1 MIDQKSVIIGFI
13 VSIILVFLLGNE
25 KVLPGIGLLFAVLI
39 GSMVTGYWAN
49 KKTQLKVVESALH
62 GILVGIFT
70 GIAQILITYALS
82 GYSARVAGILIY
94 FALVL
99 IGGYIIVGA
108 LGGIVGILIQAKYGK
123 SNIRSKMETEHMP
136 ENNKK

>member
-13 VSIILVFLLGNE
+13 ISIILVFLLGNE
-25 KVLPGIGLLFAVLI
+25 KVLPGIGLLFAVFI
-39 GSMVTGYWAN
+39 GSIVTGYWAN

-70 GIAQILITYALS
+70 GIAQILITYFLS
-82 GYSARVAGILIY
+82 GYSAIVAGILIY

-99 IGGYIIVGA
+99 IGAYIIIGA
-108 LGGIVGILIQAKYGK
+108 LGGVVGTLIHVKYGK
-123 SNIRSKMETEHMP
+123 SNRRSDMGMEDQP
-136 ENNKK
+136 EN

>member
-1 MIDQKSVIIGFI
+1 MIDQKSVILGFL
-13 VSIILVFLLGNE
+13 VSIILVFLLGYE

-70 GIAQILITYALS
+70 GIAQILITYFLS
-82 GYSARVAGILIY
+82 GYSAIVARILIY

-99 IGGYIIVGA
+99 IGGYIIIGA
-108 LGGIVGILIQAKYGK
+108 LGGVVGTLIYVKYGK
-123 SNIRSKMETEHMP
+123 SNRRSDMELEDQP
-136 ENNKK
+136 K